1 MSKRLYLDLSIVQ
14 TVPPSNINRDD
25 AGTPK
30 HATYGGV
37 RRARVSSQAWK
48 RATRIEFA
56 QAVPEAD
63 RATRTK
69 KILELLTGRLEART
83 ELGGEDC
90 RRLAAALLEPLG
102 ITKSAKKEEQS
113 AYLLFFGKP
122 QLDSIVDLVIDRAAE
137 LAQLGIA
144 LKEALK
150 GLTCPVCSPRP
161 PGRSRLFGRMV
172 ADIPRLNVDAAVQV
186 AHALSTHPVTT
197 EFDYY
202 TAVDDESPDEETGAG
217 MIGQVEF
224 NSATLYRYATVGIH
238 QLRNNLSD
246 EAETVRTARRFVE
259 SFALSMPTGH
269 QNSFAHR
276 TVPHLLLACLRTDQ
290 PVNLVSA
297 FEQPVLGRTS
307 GIAEQSMVRLAQEA
321 DQMSQTWGLG
331 AGLTLATYASLGE
344 GTDKVAEAFGASLP
358 SPSFSTGYRARS
370 ETGCGTGAPGEP
382 GPGFSPAP
390 PGGALAVLGGEFGV
404 QPTCDPRPAHQV
416 GGARPAGRS
425 RGTRPGRGHH
435 RPGRA
440 HDGGAGRPGRE
451 SAARLPHRQ

>member
-1 MSKRLYLDLSIVQ
+1 MS
-14 TVPPSNINRDD
+14 
-25 AGTPK
+25 
-30 HATYGGV
+30 GV
-37 RRARVSSQAWK
+37 
-48 RATRIEFA
+48 F
-56 QAVPEAD
+56 
-63 RATRTK
+63 TK
-69 KILELLTGRLEART
+69 GH
-83 ELGGEDC
+83 
-90 RRLAAALLEPLG
+90 P
-102 ITKSAKKEEQS
+102 
-113 AYLLFFGKP
+113 
-122 QLDSIVDLVIDRAAE
+122 AE
-137 LAQLGIA
+137 VA
-144 LKEALK
+144 
-150 GLTCPVCSPRP
+150 
-161 PGRSRLFGRMV
+161 LFGRMV

-238 QLRNNLSD
+238 QLRDNLSD

-344 GTDKVAEAFGASLP
+344 GTDKVAEAFGASLLFP
-358 SPSFSTGYRARS
+358 ELLDR
-370 ETGCGTGAPGEP
+370 
-382 GPGFSPAP
+382 
-390 PGGALAVLGGEFGV
+390 V
-404 QPTCDPRPAHQV
+404 QGSV
-416 GGARPAGRS
+416 GNWLRHGSIR
-425 RGTRPGRGHH
+425 
-435 RPGRA
+435 
-440 HDGGAGRPGRE
+440 
-451 SAARLPHRQ
+451 

>member
-137 LAQLGIA
+137 LAQLGDTA

-150 GLTCPVCSPRP
+150 GLDVSGVFTKGHPAEVA
-161 PGRSRLFGRMV
+161 LFGRMV

-217 MIGQVEF
+217 MIGQVGF

-358 SPSFSTGYRARS
+358 FPELLDRVQGSVGNWLRHGSTR
-370 ETGCGTGAPGEP
+370 
-382 GPGFSPAP
+382 
-390 PGGALAVLGGEFGV
+390 
-404 QPTCDPRPAHQV
+404 
-416 GGARPAGRS
+416 
-425 RGTRPGRGHH
+425 
-435 RPGRA
+435 
-440 HDGGAGRPGRE
+440 
-451 SAARLPHRQ
+451 